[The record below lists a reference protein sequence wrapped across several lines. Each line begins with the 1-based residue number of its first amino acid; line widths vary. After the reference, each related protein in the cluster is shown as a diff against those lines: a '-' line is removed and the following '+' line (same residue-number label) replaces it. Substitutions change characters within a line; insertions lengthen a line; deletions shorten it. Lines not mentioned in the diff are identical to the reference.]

1 MLPNCLITVAVCKS
15 KLASQQQTKLLPTA
29 ADVQKSAHNSAHF
42 YDKFKVSRDFKP
54 RGDGW
59 MDGENVQNI
68 NSRIPHFNIDKA
80 IIKIL
85 TLKPPVSK
93 TFADKRPNFTF
104 TLLLTVGPTYV

>member
-59 MDGENVQNI
+59 MDGVCREC
-68 NSRIPHFNIDKA
+68 
-80 IIKIL
+80 
-85 TLKPPVSK
+85 SK
-93 TFADKRPNFTF
+93 
-104 TLLLTVGPTYV
+104 Y